1 MFNVLIA
8 DDHAI
13 FRKGLKLI
21 LQDYPEIEK
30 IDEASNFQ
38 EVVDQ
43 AWNNKYEI
51 VLLDIAMP
59 GRSGLEVLKEIKN
72 FRPKLPV
79 LMLSTYSEER
89 YAIRA
94 FKGGASGY
102 LNKTSTTEELI
113 SAIRKICSGSKYVSQ
128 SMAVKLAN
136 NLSENNDQPI
146 HEKLS
151 DREYEV
157 MCLMSSGKS
166 VKDIAIDMS
175 LSVKTVSTFR
185 TRILIKMNMK
195 NNAEIMYYAIKNE
208 LIVQS

>member
-13 FRKGLKLI
+13 FREGLKLI
-21 LQDYPEIEK
+21 LQDFPEIEK

-38 EVVDQ
+38 EAVDKV
-43 AWNNKYEI
+43 WKNNYEI

-79 LMLSTYSEER
+79 LMLSTYPEER

-102 LNKTSTTEELI
+102 LTKTTASEELI
-113 SAIRKICSGSKYVSQ
+113 TAIRKICSGSKYVSQ
-128 SMAVKLAN
+128 SLAVELAN
-136 NLSENNDQPI
+136 NLSENHDQPI
-146 HEKLS
+146 HKKLS

-157 MCLMSSGKS
+157 MCLLASGKS
-166 VKDIAIDMS
+166 VKDIAFDML
-175 LSVKTVSTFR
+175 LSVKTISTFR
-185 TRILIKMNMK
+185 TRILNKMQMK
-195 NNAEIMYYAIKNE
+195 NTAEIMYYAIKNE
-208 LIVQS
+208 LVD